1 MKQRTLRVA
10 GPLAPYA
17 DGFAVRLTAQSYKLL
32 TVDRQLRLMGHVS
45 RWLSTNGL
53 GPGDL
58 TERRVDEFLV
68 ARRAEGYTQLL
79 SSLAVMPLMG
89 HLRELGVAP
98 APVPVPLTAVDE
110 LVECFRSYLVTER
123 GLATPTVRSYVDV
136 GRLFLSQ
143 RPDPPGLE
151 LLDLSAAEITEFVV
165 RECRHRS
172 VGSIAYVVCG
182 LRSLLRFFY
191 VDGRTARD
199 LAQAVPKAPGW
210 RVTWLPR
217 SVDADTV
224 SKLLKSCDRRTRT
237 GRRDFA
243 ILNLLVRLGLR
254 RGEVAALRLDD
265 IDWRAGELVVRG
277 KGRREERLPLTVDV
291 GQAVAGWLRR
301 GRPSCSCP
309 NVFTRVHAPLG
320 ALSPGAVTNVVLAAS
335 KRAGVD
341 PAVNAHRL
349 RHTAAT
355 EMLRAGAG
363 LGEVGQVLRH
373 RSQLTTAVYA
383 KVDVDSLRTIA
394 QSWPRGAA

>member
-1 MKQRTLRVA
+1 MEQRTPRVT
-10 GPLAPYA
+10 GLLADFA
-17 DGFAVRLTAQSYKLL
+17 SGFAVRLSEQGYKPL
-32 TVDRQLRLMGHVS
+32 TVNSQLRLMGHVS
-45 RWLSTNGL
+45 RWLSAKGL
-53 GPGDL
+53 NPGDL
-58 TERRVDEFLV
+58 TESRIDEFLE

-79 SSLAVMPLMG
+79 SPLAVLPLMD
-89 HLRELGVAP
+89 HLRELVVAP
-98 APVPVPLTAVDE
+98 APVPVPPTAVDE
-110 LVECFRSYLVTER
+110 LLECFRSYLVTER
-123 GLATPTVRSYVDV
+123 GLATTTVRSYVDV
-136 GRLFLSQ
+136 ARLFLSQ
-143 RPDPPGLE
+143 RPNPPGLD
-151 LLDLSAAEITEFVV
+151 LLDLKAAEITEFVV
-165 RECRHRS
+165 RECRERS

-182 LRSLLRFFY
+182 LRSLLRFLY
-191 VDGRTARD
+191 VDGRSARD

-210 RVTWLPR
+210 RATWLPR
-217 SVDADTV
+217 SVDVATV
-224 SKLLKSCDRRTRT
+224 SKLLKSCDRRTKT

-254 RGEVAALRLDD
+254 RGEVASLRLDD
-265 IDWRAGELVVRG
+265 IDWRDGELVVRG

-291 GQAVAGWLRR
+291 GEAVAGWLQH
-301 GRPSCSCP
+301 GRPSCPCP

-320 ALSPGAVTNVVLAAS
+320 AISPASVSYVVQAAS